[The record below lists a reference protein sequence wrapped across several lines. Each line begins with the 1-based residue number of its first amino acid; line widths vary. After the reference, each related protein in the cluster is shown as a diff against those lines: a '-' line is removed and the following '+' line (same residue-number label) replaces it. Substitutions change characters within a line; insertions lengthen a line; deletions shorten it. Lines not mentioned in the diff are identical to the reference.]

1 MFVFAST
8 ASMMTSVLRNMFL
21 TGLLA
26 ILSLTACSKKLNC
39 PAEMKHWPGS
49 SEKQQASDGKKNAGE
64 NLNKT
69 EDGAREA
76 EFAVVRV
83 TRDKNGVITKKQP
96 KRIKKKKL

>member
-8 ASMMTSVLRNMFL
+8 VSIMTSVLRNTFL
-21 TGLLA
+21 AGLLT

-49 SEKQQASDGKKNAGE
+49 SEKQKPTDGKKNAGE
-64 NLNKT
+64 NLNKP
-69 EDGAREA
+69 EEGAREV
-76 EFAVVRV
+76 EFAEVRV